1 MPILSEKQMEQQ
13 TPKKGYIQIYTGDG
27 KGKTTA
33 ALGVAIRAAGYGMKT
48 YIGQFMKGQ
57 HYGELTALSDHPCIT
72 IEQYGDTDCVHR
84 EKATQK
90 HIDQAHH
97 GLERARQI
105 LVSNQY
111 DIIILDEINVAIWF
125 DLVTLENVIE
135 LLDERPENVE
145 VILTG
150 RRAPAA
156 LIEIADMVSD
166 VKEIKHYYNRG
177 VKART
182 GIER

>member
-1 MPILSEKQMEQQ
+1 MEKQARN
-13 TPKKGYIQIYTGDG
+13 KGYIQIYTGDG

-33 ALGVAIRAAGYGMKT
+33 ALGIAIRAAGYGMKT

-57 HYGELTALSDHPCIT
+57 HYGELTALKNHPHIT
-72 IEQYGDTDCVHR
+72 IEQYGDTEHVHR
-84 EKATQK
+84 EKVTQK

-97 GLERARQI
+97 GLERARQM
-105 LVSNQY
+105 LLSNQY

-125 DLVTLENVIE
+125 DLLKQEKVIE
-135 LLDERPENVE
+135 VLNERPEHVE

-150 RRAPAA
+150 RHAPEL
-156 LIEIADMVSD
+156 LIDLADLVSD
-166 VKEIKHYYNRG
+166 VKEIKHYYNIG
-177 VKART
+177 VKARI